1 MVKIILIRHGYSQ
14 GNAFGKAFCGQTDLP
29 LTPIGREQA
38 NEVCEFVLK
47 NYSVDKVFS
56 SDLSRASD
64 TIKPLAEKLK
74 LKVNLSKNLRE
85 FDVGWWEGKSFTHVE
100 EIDGVRYR
108 AYRALDETVKLGDAE
123 SLSDV
128 GERAHSEIL
137 RIAKDCDGK
146 TIVIATHFWSITTFV
161 AEVLGLTLSQ
171 FCANNEI
178 KNASITEV
186 DFDGEKFTVN
196 VIGKDDYLSISTT
209 HRKQIIVQ

>member
-1 MVKIILIRHGYSQ
+1 MVKILIVRHGYSQ
-14 GNAFGKAFCGQTDLP
+14 GNANANAFVGQSDSP

-85 FDVGWWEGKSFTHVE
+85 FDVGWWEGKSFAHVE

-128 GERAHSEIL
+128 GERAQSEIL
-137 RIAKDCDGK
+137 RIAKDSDGK
-146 TIVIATHFWSITTFV
+146 TIVIATHFWVVTTFLTRL
-161 AEVLGLTLSQ
+161 LGLSIKEFLRLY
-171 FCANNEI
+171 EI
-178 KNASITEV
+178 KNASLTEIE
-186 DFDGEKFTVN
+186 FDGERFKIN
-196 VIGKDDYLSISTT
+196 LIGKDDYLSTPTT
-209 HRKQIIVQ
+209 LKKLFAH